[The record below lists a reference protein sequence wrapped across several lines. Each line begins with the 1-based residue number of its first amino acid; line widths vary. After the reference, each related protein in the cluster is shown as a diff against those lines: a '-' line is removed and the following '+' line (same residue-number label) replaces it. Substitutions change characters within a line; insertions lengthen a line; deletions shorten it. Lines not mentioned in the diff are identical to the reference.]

1 MMNLTG
7 RMALAA
13 ALAVAVPMT
22 AAAQQDPR
30 AKHGAAPHAAPAR
43 PAAPAARPAAPQMA
57 PRAAPHVAAPRP
69 AAPQVARPQMSAP
82 HVARPQVARPQAPRP
97 QMSAPHAARPSTPNV
112 PRRNF
117 AAPQRQQAP
126 AVVNRNVQ
134 QQRHV
139 QQERHIQQ
147 RQLRVERQRQLAPA
161 AQAKPNVP
169 NAQPKTNVQTQRQQQ
184 LNTQQQTRAERALQR
199 REDREL
205 RRLPDAQA
213 KTNVQTQRQQQL
225 NTQQQLRA
233 ERALQHREDRELR
246 RLPAAQR
253 AQRREEIQ
261 NARHQRALTR
271 QQLVQPNAAQSN
283 VREQRAN
290 RRNDVAR
297 VTPDAARRGRFA
309 SAFAA
314 QNARFGRDR
323 FSGRDRFANLAAHRA
338 WRHGHRAVFVAWFGP
353 VFWPYAYSDVFDYT
367 FWPAGYDD
375 GYWAYAYDDFF
386 DGVFWGE
393 VGPPAEY
400 AYAAPYPRSS
410 SGSASRPSYAA
421 VRDLCTTPGS
431 GVTAWPFADI
441 ERKVRLNGEQKELLA
456 DIRKASQ
463 DAAAVFKAS
472 CPPSDTFP
480 LTPPGR
486 LDAMTARLEATLQAV
501 QTVRPAL
508 EAFYA
513 SLSDEQKERFNELG
527 PKQTA
532 ANAEAREAP
541 QAADSCKQPKPGLA
555 NLPIEKIEDVVNPT
569 DAQEAELKRLQDATG
584 KAVEILQAAC
594 PDDTPLT
601 PPGRLDAMEMRLQS
615 MIDAAKTVKPA
626 LAGFYSSLSGE
637 QKARFNRIGQQLSAN
652 N

>member
-1 MMNLTG
+1 
-7 RMALAA
+7 
-13 ALAVAVPMT
+13 
-22 AAAQQDPR
+22 
-30 AKHGAAPHAAPAR
+30 
-43 PAAPAARPAAPQMA
+43 
-57 PRAAPHVAAPRP
+57 
-69 AAPQVARPQMSAP
+69 
-82 HVARPQVARPQAPRP
+82 
-97 QMSAPHAARPSTPNV
+97 
-112 PRRNF
+112 
-117 AAPQRQQAP
+117 
-126 AVVNRNVQ
+126 VVNRNVQ
-134 QQRHV
+134 QQRSV
-139 QQERHIQQ
+139 QQGRRVQQ
-147 RQLRVERQRQLAPA
+147 QQMRAERQRQRTPA
-161 AQAKPNVP
+161 AQARPNVP
-169 NAQPKTNVQTQRQQQ
+169 NTQARTNV
-184 LNTQQQTRAERALQR
+184 
-199 REDREL
+199 
-205 RRLPDAQA
+205 PDAQA
-213 KTNVQTQRQQQL
+213 RTNLQTQRQQQL

-233 ERALQHREDRELR
+233 ERALQRREDRELR

-253 AQRREEIQ
+253 AQRREQIQ
-261 NARHQRALTR
+261 NARQQRDLTR
-271 QQLVQPNAAQSN
+271 QQLVQPNGAQSN
-283 VREQRAN
+283 VRAQRAN

-314 QNARFGRDR
+314 QNVRLNGRDR
-323 FSGRDRFANLAAHRA
+323 FNGQNRFANLAAHQA
-338 WRHGHRAVFVAWFGP
+338 WRHGHRAAFVAWYGP
-353 VFWPYAYSDVFDYT
+353 VFWPYAYADVFDYT

-375 GYWAYAYDDFF
+375 GYWAYVYDDFF

-393 VGPPAEY
+393 AGPPAEY
-400 AYAAPYPRSS
+400 AYAAPAPYPRSS

-421 VRDLCTTPGS
+421 VRDLCRTPGS

-472 CPPSDTFP
+472 CPAEDAFP

-527 PKQTA
+527 PKATA
-532 ANAEAREAP
+532 ANAEAR
-541 QAADSCKQPKPGLA
+541 AASETANSCQQPKPGLA
-555 NLPIEKIEDVVNPT
+555 NLPIEKIEDAINPT
-569 DAQEAELKRLQDATG
+569 DAQEAELKRLQDATS

-601 PPGRLDAMEMRLQS
+601 PPGRLDAMEKRLQS
-615 MIDAAKTVKPA
+615 MIDAAKTVRPA
-626 LAGFYSSLSGE
+626 LASFYSSLSGE
-637 QKARFNRIGQQLSAN
+637 QKARFNRIGQQLSEN

>member
-7 RMALAA
+7 RMALAV
-13 ALAVAVPMT
+13 ALAVAIPMT

-57 PRAAPHVAAPRP
+57 PRAAPHVAAPR
-69 AAPQVARPQMSAP
+69 AAPPQVARPQAAP
-82 HVARPQVARPQAPRP
+82 QVARPQVARPQAPRP
-97 QMSAPHAARPSTPNV
+97 QVSAPHVARPSAPNV
-112 PRRNF
+112 PRQNF
-117 AAPQRQQAP
+117 AVPQRHQAP
-126 AVVNRNVQ
+126 GVVDRNIQ
-134 QQRHV
+134 QQRRV
-139 QQERHIQQ
+139 QQDRHIQ
-147 RQLRVERQRQLAPA
+147 REQLRAERQRQRAPA

-169 NAQPKTNVQTQRQQQ
+169 NP
-184 LNTQQQTRAERALQR
+184 
-199 REDREL
+199 
-205 RRLPDAQA
+205 QA

-233 ERALQHREDRELR
+233 ERALQRREDRELR
-246 RLPAAQR
+246 RLPDAQAKTNVRQQQLNTQQQLRTERALQRREDRELRRVPAAQR

-261 NARHQRALTR
+261 NARQQRALTR
-271 QQLVQPNAAQSN
+271 QQLVQPNAAQSS

-314 QNARFGRDR
+314 QNTRFGRDR
-323 FSGRDRFANLAAHRA
+323 FNGRDRFANLAAHRA

-375 GYWAYAYDDFF
+375 GYWAYVYDDFF

-393 VGPPAEY
+393 AGPPAEY

-410 SGSASRPSYAA
+410 SGSGSASRPSYAA
-421 VRDLCTTPGS
+421 VRDLCRTPGS
-431 GVTAWPFADI
+431 GVTAWPFTDI

-472 CPPSDTFP
+472 CPAEDAFQ

-527 PKQTA
+527 PRQTG

-541 QAADSCKQPKPGLA
+541 ETADSCKQPKPGLA
-555 NLPIEKIEDVVNPT
+555 NLPIEKIEDVLNPT
-569 DAQEAELKRLQDATG
+569 DAQEAELRRLQDATG

-626 LAGFYSSLSGE
+626 LASFYSSLSGE

>member
-1 MMNLTG
+1 
-7 RMALAA
+7 
-13 ALAVAVPMT
+13 
-22 AAAQQDPR
+22 
-30 AKHGAAPHAAPAR
+30 
-43 PAAPAARPAAPQMA
+43 
-57 PRAAPHVAAPRP
+57 
-69 AAPQVARPQMSAP
+69 MSTP
-82 HVARPQVARPQAPRP
+82 HVARP
-97 QMSAPHAARPSTPNV
+97 SAPNV
-112 PRRNF
+112 PRQNF
-117 AAPQRQQAP
+117 AAPQRHQAP

-139 QQERHIQQ
+139 QRERHIQQ
-147 RQLRVERQRQLAPA
+147 RQLRVERQRERAPT
-161 AQAKPNVP
+161 AQAKPSVPQAKPMPNAQSRTNVP
-169 NAQPKTNVQTQRQQQ
+169 NAQAKTDLQTQRQ
-184 LNTQQQTRAERALQR
+184 R
-199 REDREL
+199 
-205 RRLPDAQA
+205 
-213 KTNVQTQRQQQL
+213 QL
-225 NTQQQLRA
+225 NTQQQLGA
-233 ERALQHREDRELR
+233 ERALQRREDRELR

-261 NARHQRALTR
+261 NARQQRALAR

-283 VREQRAN
+283 VRAPRAN
-290 RRNDVAR
+290 RRSDVAR

-314 QNARFGRDR
+314 QNTRFGRDR
-323 FSGRDRFANLAAHRA
+323 FNGRDRFANLAAHRA
-338 WRHGHRAVFVAWFGP
+338 WRHGQRAVFVAWFGP

-375 GYWAYAYDDFF
+375 GYWAYVYDDFF

-393 VGPPAEY
+393 AGPPAEY

-410 SGSASRPSYAA
+410 SGSGSASRPSYAA
-421 VRDLCTTPGS
+421 VRDLCRTPGS
-431 GVTAWPFADI
+431 GVMAWPFADI

-472 CPPSDTFP
+472 CPAEDAFP

-513 SLSDEQKERFNELG
+513 SLNDEQKERFNELG
-527 PKQTA
+527 PKQTG

-541 QAADSCKQPKPGLA
+541 ETADSCKQPKPGLA
-555 NLPIEKIEDVVNPT
+555 NLPIEKIEDVLNPT

-626 LAGFYSSLSGE
+626 LASFYSSLSGE